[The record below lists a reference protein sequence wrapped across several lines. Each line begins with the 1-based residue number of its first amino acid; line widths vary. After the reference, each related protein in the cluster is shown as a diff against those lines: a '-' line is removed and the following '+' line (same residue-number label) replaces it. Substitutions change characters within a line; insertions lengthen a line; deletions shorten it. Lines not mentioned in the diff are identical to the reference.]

1 MVLRLYNVD
10 IYCFCIHS
18 SDDSALSLRVAAYRQ
33 LMDSEYSSGDHSDLE
48 MILRKGLQ
56 ESTPALKAIAILFC
70 AKIWTEE
77 ADMCKTL
84 TPFIRRAVESATDKQ
99 VLEAGLA
106 LTQRHRNANVLN
118 DVELMQI
125 FMQLGE
131 LTIEG
136 KLTILQLMEPSIPL
150 FAKSNL
156 PAVLNV
162 LDVALRSLNPALFCA
177 ASSFTLAILSSVED
191 THMMNAFCRRL
202 QTIVL
207 TAVNSAPPEEA
218 HLVLE
223 HLRTHL
229 LSNTAIRNALSNFG
243 LQFSSRFNDPHY
255 LKDAVLKVNN
265 MLRK

>member
-33 LMDSEYSSGDHSDLE
+33 LLDSEYSSGDHSDLE
-48 MILRKGLQ
+48 MVLRKGLQ
-56 ESTPALKAIAILFC
+56 DSTPALKAIAILFC

-106 LTQRHRNANVLN
+106 LTQRHRNANILN

-136 KLTILQLMEPSIPL
+136 KLAILQLMEEGKLTVDDPAGKWISTFEKTTPVKRPPS
-150 FAKSNL
+150 
-156 PAVLNV
+156 
-162 LDVALRSLNPALFCA
+162 
-177 ASSFTLAILSSVED
+177 
-191 THMMNAFCRRL
+191 
-202 QTIVL
+202 
-207 TAVNSAPPEEA
+207 
-218 HLVLE
+218 
-223 HLRTHL
+223 
-229 LSNTAIRNALSNFG
+229 
-243 LQFSSRFNDPHY
+243 
-255 LKDAVLKVNN
+255 
-265 MLRK
+265 